1 MDREKVA
8 VIAPDALAAASGKH
22 RPVKR
27 VLERMF
33 PHAADRLHIRL
44 FGVADGHLPTQGWMG
59 GVPFYCLPGGRL
71 YLESL
76 LRHLRKWRP
85 DTVDIYGRPLLA
97 CQLKAR
103 LPLSRVLLTLPSA
116 RLLAPSCHPK
126 TCTPQMLESVDGL
139 IVGSERTKAELL
151 AQFPSLV
158 TPISVHLPGACLE
171 EQVVLRWTPD
181 GEQQRQQRLMELG
194 WTNRK
199 IVLLAGG
206 WPPLGEGDRI
216 VPALADILDRVPEA
230 MLVFLASDFPEFG
243 SSCARLEQLEHYGL
257 AAYGSERIVSLN
269 VNAGVPSS
277 ISDRFL
283 LADCLVML
291 PGGETAAMLTRI
303 EAMAAGVPTLDASA
317 PPVLEFAVDS
327 LLTEVAG
334 DNLSDRIVLLLQDEE
349 LRQVIGRASR
359 EIVRRHHRWEH
370 AADRWVSLVRARGG
384 MQANAGRQS
393 VKN

>member
-27 VLERMF
+27 VLERML
-33 PHAADRLHIRL
+33 PHAAEQLHIRL
-44 FGVADGHLPTQGWMG
+44 FGVADGHLPSQGWMG

-85 DTVDIYGRPLLA
+85 DTVDVHGRPLLA

-116 RLLAPSCHPK
+116 RIFSPPCHPK
-126 TCTPQMLESVDGL
+126 ACTTQILESVDGL

-158 TPISVHLPGACLE
+158 TPVWVHLPGASLE
-171 EQVVLRWTPD
+171 EQAVLRWTPD

-199 IVLLAGG
+199 IVLLAGS
-206 WPPLGEGDRI
+206 WPPLRDEGHI
-216 VPALADILDRVPEA
+216 VSALTEVLDRVPEA
-230 MLVFLASDFPEFG
+230 MLVFLAADSPGSG
-243 SSCARLEQLEHYGL
+243 SSRELLERPKQHGL
-257 AAYGSERIVSLN
+257 AAYAPERIACLP
-269 VNAGVPSS
+269 AGSPYS
-277 ISDRFL
+277 ISDRYL
-283 LADCLVML
+283 LADCLVLL
-291 PGGETAAMLTRI
+291 PGDEPASMLTRI
-303 EAMAAGVPTLDASA
+303 EAMAAGLPTLDASDA
-317 PPVLEFAVDS
+317 PVLEFAVDG
-327 LLTEVAG
+327 LLAEGAG
-334 DNLSDRIVLLLQDEE
+334 DSLADRIVLLLEE
-349 LRQVIGRASR
+349 EEFRQVIGRASR
-359 EIVRRHHRWEH
+359 EIVRRHYRWEH
-370 AADRWVSLVRARGG
+370 AADRWVSLVRARGI
-384 MQANAGRQS
+384 QTNAGRRS
-393 VKN
+393 AKN